1 MSSSANRESAD
12 LIRIVGRAIM
22 AVNLA
27 FGAGVLV
34 TNLQVAEGTVTMD
47 LLPASIALIFGVSGT
62 FAWATLRAM
71 AQIRDRT
78 VSGAP
83 AGGTEE

>member
-1 MSSSANRESAD
+1 MNSSHNRESAD

-22 AVNLA
+22 IVNLV

-34 TNLQVAEGTVTMD
+34 TNLQVAGDTVTMD

-71 AQIRDRT
+71 AQIRDRA
-78 VSGAP
+78 VPDSP
-83 AGGTEE
+83 GGPEE